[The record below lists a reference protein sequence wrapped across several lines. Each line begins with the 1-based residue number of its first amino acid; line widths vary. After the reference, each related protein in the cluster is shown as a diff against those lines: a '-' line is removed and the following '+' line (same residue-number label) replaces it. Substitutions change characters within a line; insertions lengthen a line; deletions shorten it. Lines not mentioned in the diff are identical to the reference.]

1 MPLLRVR
8 FSLCVCGRKEG
19 KGKDGKEKE
28 GVKKKRHFRWEVW
41 LSPGFSEGGLETSNA
56 STPWELARNADS
68 QAPPG
73 PAESETRGAGPGN
86 LFNKS
91 SR

>member
-8 FSLCVCGRKEG
+8 FSLRVCGRKEG

-56 STPWELARNADS
+56 STTWELARNADS

-73 PAESETRGAGPGN
+73 PAESETRGTGPGN